1 MNAKQKEK
9 MNSLGQLIVTSSTIV
24 AFLGCAAWKIYA
36 EDKVDLQ
43 IDVKLVPIEEAVK
56 DNSDAIEENSE
67 AIEVV
72 DYQGK
77 QILFLMKQ
85 VAGAKAVRKMEE
97 ETAIFKPRTN

>member
-24 AFLGCAAWKIYA
+24 AFIVGVGWKVYA

-43 IDVKLVPIEEAVK
+43 IDIKLIPIEEAVK
-56 DNSDAIEENSE
+56 DNSDAIEDNSE
-67 AIEVV
+67 AIEKV

-97 ETAIFKPRTN
+97 ETAIFKPRAN